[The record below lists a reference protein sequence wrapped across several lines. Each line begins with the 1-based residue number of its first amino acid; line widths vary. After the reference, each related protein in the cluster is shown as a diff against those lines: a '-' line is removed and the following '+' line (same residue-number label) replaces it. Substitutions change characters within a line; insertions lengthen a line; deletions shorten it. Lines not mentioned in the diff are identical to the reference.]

1 MASLYRPTVEN
12 HEASDKLLL
21 CVYKKTAGLSRYA
34 KTQPI
39 WAPQKDSGMGLMRAA
54 TRYAVAVQ
62 REWIRHYG
70 GCRPYFREG
79 LIEYIRVIH
88 KTYGPRQKSI
98 HVWLCLQQVVTQVDL
113 PMWLPGTCTKKR
125 HILVR
130 HKDNAHEMA
139 GPVELS

>member
-1 MASLYRPTVEN
+1 MEN

-113 PMWLPGTCTKKR
+113 PMWLPGTCTKKS
-125 HILVR
+125 HILVK
-130 HKDNAHEMA
+130 HKDSAHEMA
-139 GPVELS
+139 GPVELTWETEYGPI